1 MQNSLLKKLSVSPAE
16 RLDGGVHFPLLV
28 FISWKSCGEHLG
40 EITQHPVSSEHLSFF
55 FFFLNKLSVCD
66 AHSHQTDSGG

>member
-1 MQNSLLKKLSVSPAE
+1 MQSSFLERLSVSPAE

-40 EITQHPVSSEHLSFF
+40 EITQHPVSSEHLFF

-66 AHSHQTDSGG
+66 VPSHQADSRG